1 MKQTENL
8 EQLLERFTKS
18 ITQIKAQEQTD
29 KTAEQLHY
37 LRGCKETVEYLMTGK
52 LPNDGNHDGMKHHQ
66 PRHGEVTHE
75 ENKLEDYLAQPIEN
89 FWKHHKS
96 RHGGDMDA
104 L

>member
-8 EQLLERFTKS
+8 EQLLTRFTKRT
-18 ITQIKAQEQTD
+18 TQLEEEQAKLD
-29 KTAEQLHY
+29 DAYEKWVKLDEQLHY

-52 LPNDGNHDGMKHHQ
+52 LPNDGNHDGMANHT
-66 PRHGEVTHE
+66 P
-75 ENKLEDYLAQPIEN
+75 
-89 FWKHHKS
+89 